1 MFVDLYEALYYSTWI
16 FSSQTVASP
25 DSEAVGGP
33 CRNASLADG
42 RDGCFGGKNWA
53 NPSLPRQDHK
63 HLP

>member
-1 MFVDLYEALYYSTWI
+1 MD

-25 DSEAVGGP
+25 DSEDVGGP
-33 CRNASLADG
+33 CRNALLADD

-53 NPSLPRQDHK
+53 NSSLPHQDHK